1 MKFSI
6 GKTFLLGLGFLGLS
20 ELKPNFLKIILTKL

>member
-6 GKTFLLGLGFLGLS
+6 GKTFLLGFGFFGVS
-20 ELKPNFLKIILTKL
+20 AAKPNFLKIIRKK